1 MHFPGL
7 QQSLSELHVSQ
18 RALQPEIAP
27 PGSHHFI
34 QLSTQFDSDSEHQ
47 PVTVGLQFLK
57 SMVQQALP
65 VGGVGDGG
73 DGDGGGGPVGG
84 VGGDGGG
91 GLLGGPP
98 LEPNKELRAEVS
110 PLSVMVARTIQLL
123 L

>member
-7 QQSLSELHVSQ
+7 QQSLSKLHVSQ

-34 QLSTQFDSDSEHQ
+34 HFSTQLYSDSEHQ

-65 VGGVGDGG
+65 VGGLGDGG
-73 DGDGGGGPVGG
+73 DGDGGGGPVG
-84 VGGDGGG
+84 GGG

-123 L
+123 LK

>member
-7 QQSLSELHVSQ
+7 QQSLSKLHVSQ
-18 RALQPEIAP
+18 RALQPKIAP
-27 PGSHHFI
+27 SRSHHFL
-34 QLSTQFDSDSEHQ
+34 QLSTQFDPDSEHQ

-57 SMVQQALP
+57 SVVQYAPP
-65 VGGVGDGG
+65 VGGIGDGG
-73 DGDGGGGPVGG
+73 NGDGGVGP

-91 GLLGGPP
+91 GSGRLLGGPP
-98 LEPNKELRAEVS
+98 LEPSKELRAEVS